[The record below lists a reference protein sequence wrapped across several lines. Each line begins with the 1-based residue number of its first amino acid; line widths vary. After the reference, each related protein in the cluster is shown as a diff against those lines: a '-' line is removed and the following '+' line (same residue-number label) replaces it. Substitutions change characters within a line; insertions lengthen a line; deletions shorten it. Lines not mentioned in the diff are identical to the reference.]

1 MAILTI
7 IGATLSFKIDDLI
20 KFYSLLLIDIIYLF
34 IICIIACI
42 NTKTDMIKKF
52 IIIFLGIALVIT
64 GAIYI
69 YFL

>member
-52 IIIFLGIALVIT
+52 ITIFLGIVLVIT